1 MYQHKRIA
9 IFGATG
15 SIGLSTLDVI
25 AKEPERFSLYAISGY
40 TNLKQLAHI
49 TSQYQPQVVHLMSYD
64 DEPVFMDYLDQLTSS
79 MEGFQ
84 KPELRFG
91 QGGLCE
97 TASSPDVD
105 AVMAAIVGIAGLAS
119 TYAAIASGKIVYLAN
134 KESLVVAGELM
145 IQKARETGAIILP
158 VDSEHNAIF
167 QCLQNAHHTDVK
179 SLVLTASGGAFRD
192 YGVPDLKHVTLSQ
205 ALKHPNWSMGAKVTI
220 DSATM
225 ANKGLEVIEAHYLF
239 NQPADQIHVLIH
251 PQSVVHSMVH
261 YKDGSVMAQLGASDM
276 RLSISHCLYYPQRSQ
291 HDFTDFDPLTLS
303 QLEFKEVDWV
313 LYPCYRLAREALGD
327 SQSACIVFNAANEI
341 AVERFQRG
349 ACDFVDIAFQI
360 EHVLQSMDYVRH
372 LTSLDDV
379 VSLDDDVRR
388 FMKGLY
394 I

>member
-1 MYQHKRIA
+1 MYQHQRIA

-25 AKEPERFSLYAISGY
+25 AQEPERFSLYAISGY
-40 TNLKQLAHI
+40 TNLKQLAQI
-49 TSQYQPQVVHLMSYD
+49 TSQYQPQVVHLMHQD
-64 DEPVFMDYLDQLTSS
+64 DESVFMDYLDQLTSS
-79 MEGFQ
+79 AQGFQ
-84 KPELRFG
+84 KPDLRFG
-91 QGGLCE
+91 QEGLCE

-119 TYAAIASGKIVYLAN
+119 TYTAIASGKTVYLAN

-145 IQKARETGAIILP
+145 IQKARETGATILP

-167 QCLQNAHHTDVK
+167 QCLQDAHHTDVK
-179 SLVLTASGGAFRD
+179 SLILTASGGPFRD
-192 YGVPDLKHVTLSQ
+192 YDLDELRHVTLSQ
-205 ALKHPNWSMGAKVTI
+205 ALKHPNWAMGAKVTI

-276 RLSISHCLYYPQRSQ
+276 RLSISHCLYYPHRSQ
-291 HDFTDFDPLTLS
+291 HDFTGFDPLTLS
-303 QLEFKEVDWV
+303 QLEFKEVD
-313 LYPCYRLAREALGD
+313 LSMYPCYRLAREVLND

-341 AVERFQRG
+341 AVERFQKG
-349 ACDFVDIAFQI
+349 VCAFVDIASQI
-360 EHVLQSMDYVRH
+360 DDVLQSMDYLRH

-379 VSLDDDVRR
+379 ISLDVDVRR
-388 FMKGLY
+388 FMEGSL